1 MGEDEGGQVMGATDK
16 LGMEF
21 GQHVMKVT
29 QELLLGSPRSLSEM
43 ERRIREA
50 LLRVGQFLLGAWV
63 MMQEGP
69 YPAQRIACRCGGEA
83 EYLHKREAVL
93 LTLLGRVGYRRGYY
107 VCARCHR
114 GCCPLDERLGL
125 RPGEMSAELES
136 LVGMTGALMTF
147 AKGSDLFEQLTL
159 TQVSPQSMDKA
170 TQALGAEMLRVEK
183 EWLQASEDGLAL
195 RAQERAPKDGR
206 RLYGA
211 LDATKVHTHEQ
222 QGTEDQGWRD
232 LKVGAW
238 FVTDAP
244 PPDEPQADWDIRAEQ
259 ITYFCDF
266 AEAKQ
271 FGKLLWATGFQRQ
284 ALQASEL
291 IFLGDGAEWIWNLAH
306 DNYPKATQIVD
317 WFHAAEHLAGVA
329 KAAFEDA
336 KAQCTWRRQVS
347 DLLWKGEVSQVI
359 QACQALE
366 GSRGQEQARQAVTYF
381 TNNASRMDYATYRSK
396 GYQIGSG
403 TIESGCKQLGIQRM
417 KVPGATWNLEGA
429 RLTAKA
435 RAALLSN
442 QWPLLTARREY
453 LPRVA

>member
-1 MGEDEGGQVMGATDK
+1 MSGVDR

-21 GQHVMKVT
+21 GQHVMQVT
-29 QELLLGSPRSLSEM
+29 QELLMGRPGSLSEM

-50 LLRVGQFLLGAWV
+50 LLRLGRFLLGAWL
-63 MMQEGP
+63 MLQEGP
-69 YPAQRIACRCGGEA
+69 YPVQRIACPCGSEA
-83 EYLHKREAVL
+83 QYLSKREAVL
-93 LTLLGRVGYRRGYY
+93 LTLLGRVTYQRAYY
-107 VCARCHR
+107 VCPHCHR
-114 GCCPLDERLGL
+114 GCCPLDARLGL

-136 LVGMTGALMTF
+136 LVGMTGTLMAF

-170 TQALGAEMLRVEK
+170 TQAMGAEMVDVEE
-183 EWLQASEDGLAL
+183 EWWQASEDGLAL

-206 RLYGA
+206 RLYGT

-238 FVTDAP
+238 FVSKAP
-244 PPDEPQADWDIRAEQ
+244 PPNQPQAEWAIKAEQ
-259 ITYFCDF
+259 ITYFCDIV
-266 AEAKQ
+266 EAKQ

-291 IFLGDGAEWIWNLAH
+291 IFLGDGAEWIWNLVH
-306 DNYPKATQIVD
+306 DNYPNATQILD
-317 WFHAAEHLAGVA
+317 WFHAAEHLAKVA
-329 KAAFEDA
+329 KATIEDTDA
-336 KAQCTWRRQVS
+336 RGRWREQMGDQLWQGQVA
-347 DLLWKGEVSQVI
+347 QVI
-359 QACQALE
+359 QSCQTLAE
-366 GSRGQEQARQAVTYF
+366 GDRGQEEARQVVTYF
-381 TNNASRMDYATYRSK
+381 TNNASRMDYATYRRK

-417 KVPGATWNLEGA
+417 KVPGATWSLEGA

-435 RAALLSN
+435 RAALLSD
-442 QWPLLTARREY
+442 QWGMLTARREY
-453 LPRVA
+453 LPGVA